1 MHGFFQKLLSW
12 VYPGEWLRAAVWAN
26 VRCCP
31 GFALNV
37 KFENDDEKICRDAWS
52 VLINF
57 SRSVRGWSL

>member
-12 VYPGEWLRAAVWAN
+12 VYPGGWGGMLRAAVWAN

-37 KFENDDEKICRDAWS
+37 KFENDDEKI
-52 VLINF
+52 
-57 SRSVRGWSL
+57 